1 MRLLVGRLKATMTL
15 SHFIGV
21 TGPDPV
27 VTFSA
32 TPRETAGSGAGHDG
46 SNPQ

>member
-1 MRLLVGRLKATMTL
+1 MALF
-15 SHFIGV
+15 HFIGV

-32 TPRETAGSGAGHDG
+32 VLREMAGSGADHDVG
-46 SNPQ
+46 GPQ